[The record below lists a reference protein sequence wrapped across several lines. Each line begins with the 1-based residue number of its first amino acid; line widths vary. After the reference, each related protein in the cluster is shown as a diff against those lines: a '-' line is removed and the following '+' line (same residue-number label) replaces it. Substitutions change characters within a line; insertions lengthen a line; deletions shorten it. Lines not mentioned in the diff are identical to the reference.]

1 MSLEREEIG
10 KSLRAAACIQNS
22 STPSRPWSGDGVI
35 VVSRGTIYWSCP
47 LEWQHDSEM
56 SPVINRLRRRV
67 FTHASEGISSLSI
80 HCTVTAPSQKWIN
93 QSSVLRSPPT
103 IQTCQLFPCSAAVNQ
118 GVVFSGAEE
127 EKKSPLWFLLKCSVF
142 CLYLQSKVVHFRLS
156 DTLAN
161 FPFF

>member
-22 STPSRPWSGDGVI
+22 STPSCPWSGDGVI
-35 VVSRGTIYWSCP
+35 VVSRVTIYWSCP

-67 FTHASEGISSLSI
+67 FIHASEGISSLSI

-103 IQTCQLFPCSAAVNQ
+103 TQTCQLFPCSAAVNQ

-127 EKKSPLWFLLKCSVF
+127 EKKKILFGF
-142 CLYLQSKVVHFRLS
+142 CLNAVFFLPLS
-156 DTLAN
+156 AE
-161 FPFF
+161 